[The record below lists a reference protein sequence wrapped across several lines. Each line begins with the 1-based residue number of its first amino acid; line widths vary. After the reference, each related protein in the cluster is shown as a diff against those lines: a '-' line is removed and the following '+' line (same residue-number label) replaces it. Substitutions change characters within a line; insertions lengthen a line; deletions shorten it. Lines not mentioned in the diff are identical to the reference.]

1 MLNKIKNVSTI
12 QKHII
17 ITGISAFIAFM
28 ISYSFVQEAV
38 FSFWFDQLL
47 SAFWM
52 LSGITTI
59 YSIIQFIKIGKE
71 EF

>member
-12 QKHII
+12 QKHIM

-52 LSGITTI
+52 LS
-59 YSIIQFIKIGKE
+59 
-71 EF
+71 

>member
-12 QKHII
+12 QKHIM
-17 ITGISAFIAFM
+17 ITAISAFIAFM

>member
-12 QKHII
+12 QKHIM
-17 ITGISAFIAFM
+17 ITGISAFM